1 MKHIMK
7 FPFLAT
13 RSGVTIHMLPGPH
26 LHEACLKGL
35 SGHRPLWHSAC
46 LSLLPNVVL
55 LLPGIQSHHPEP
67 LEKHYSFPQPQC
79 CKHQCQWQGR
89 KSMGGCSVMV
99 LQLFPLLLL
108 LQVLLV
114 VMGHRLPLLFILPGL
129 SEVPFGTWLIWIQH
143 LHMSMKMM
151 TSSKL
156 LNGKLP
162 TMFSCRRRLRH
173 QTSQCIPR
181 GLQVPVFLDT
191 WYSLFWNWT
200 KTDDW
205 QWVIIFSRVRLNH
218 ELPSPLLY

>member
-1 MKHIMK
+1 MIW
-7 FPFLAT
+7 T
-13 RSGVTIHMLPGPH
+13 SSDSSSDYWI
-26 LHEACLKGL
+26 
-35 SGHRPLWHSAC
+35 
-46 LSLLPNVVL
+46 
-55 LLPGIQSHHPEP
+55 
-67 LEKHYSFPQPQC
+67 
-79 CKHQCQWQGR
+79 
-89 KSMGGCSVMV
+89 
-99 LQLFPLLLL
+99 L
-108 LQVLLV
+108 LQPFDNLSCITSPSEVGSSSSLV
-114 VMGHRLPLLFILPGL
+114 VVVMAQPNETYHEVPIPGNPQWRYYPHAARTPSPRSMPEGVEWPPSPLTSGLPLTPAQRRAAAAAGQRLPLLFILPGL